1 MNMNSKLTQP
11 QLALV
16 SVFALTLA
24 LTSPAFAQCSGGVC
38 RIQQNA
44 SCASCARASYAYAPT
59 APRYASCYQT
69 QTCGTF
75 APFGGFFRNLF
86 GCGWQTPSCGRCT
99 AQTRAFSVSRVADC
113 SGGVCQPCQP
123 CQAEAPAACS
133 ACDACEECPVEE
145 TETYEATEAE
155 TDADACS
162 ACEPVAPCGNVE
174 DLTEIEAELI
184 RLANAER
191 GAVRCS
197 LLAPDRNLFGWARLN
212 SRLQAS
218 YCRTGHFSGASWE
231 ISGGYRSAAGVI
243 KGWIDSAPHKAI
255 LLRNGFTKAG
265 ASVYQ
270 GRDGRFY
277 WTMVFGN

>member
-1 MNMNSKLTQP
+1 MTKYRPESIL
-11 QLALV
+11 LISA
-16 SVFALTLA
+16 FALCLTLS
-24 LTSPAFAQCSGGVC
+24 SPAFAQCVGGRCYVGGAQAAAQAPQPTVRVVYPCQTAQVC
-38 RIQQNA
+38 RPCQQA
-44 SCASCARASYAYAPT
+44 
-59 APRYASCYQT
+59 
-69 QTCGTF
+69 TF

-86 GCGWQTPSCGRCT
+86 GGCGYQCT
-99 AQTRAFSVSRVADC
+99 ASNGGACLTRL
-113 SGGVCQPCQP
+113 SGAVEPKSSP

-145 TETYEATEAE
+145 TETYEATETE
-155 TDADACS
+155 TETETDADADADACS

-191 GAVRCS
+191 GAVRCT
-197 LLAPDRNLFGWARLN
+197 LLAPDKNLFGWARLN

-218 YCRTGHFSGASWE
+218 FCRTGHFSGASWE
-231 ISGGYRSAAGVI
+231 ISGGGYRSAAGVV

-277 WTMVFGN
+277 WTMTFGN

>member
-1 MNMNSKLTQP
+1 MTKYRPESIL
-11 QLALV
+11 LISAFAL
-16 SVFALTLA
+16 ALTLS
-24 LTSPAFAQCSGGVC
+24 SPAFAQCVGGRCYVGGAQPASQAPQPTVRVVYPCQTTQAC
-38 RIQQNA
+38 R
-44 SCASCARASYAYAPT
+44 P
-59 APRYASCYQT
+59 YQT
-69 QTCGTF
+69 ATF

-86 GCGWQTPSCGRCT
+86 GGCGYQCT
-99 AQTRAFSVSRVADC
+99 ASNGGGCLTRL
-113 SGGVCQPCQP
+113 SGAVEPKSSH

-133 ACDACEECPVEE
+133 ACDSCDECPVEE
-145 TETYEATEAE
+145 EAETYEATEAEAE

-174 DLTEIEAELI
+174 NLTEIEAELI

-197 LLAPDRNLFGWARLN
+197 LLSPDKNLFGWARLN

-231 ISGGYRSAAGVI
+231 ISGGGYRSAAGVI

-277 WTMVFGN
+277 WTMTFGN

>member
-1 MNMNSKLTQP
+1 MTTKYRPESIL
-11 QLALV
+11 LISA
-16 SVFALTLA
+16 FALCLTLS
-24 LTSPAFAQCSGGVC
+24 SPAFAQCVGGRCYVGGA
-38 RIQQNA
+38 QPAAQ
-44 SCASCARASYAYAPT
+44 SAPQPT
-59 APRYASCYQT
+59 VRVVYPCQT
-69 QTCGTF
+69 QACRPCQQATF

-86 GCGWQTPSCGRCT
+86 GCGWQTSSCGRCT
-99 AQTRAFSVSRVADC
+99 ARSNQAFATAR
-113 SGGVCQPCQP
+113 GGESLTDACQP

-133 ACDACEECPVEE
+133 ACDSCEECPVEE

-197 LLAPDRNLFGWARLN
+197 LLSPDKNLFGWARLN

-218 YCRTGHFSGASWE
+218 CCRTGHFSGASWE
-231 ISGGYRSAAGVI
+231 ISGGGYRSAAGVI

>member
-1 MNMNSKLTQP
+1 MTKYRQESIL
-11 QLALV
+11 LISA
-16 SVFALTLA
+16 FALCLTLS
-24 LTSPAFAQCSGGVC
+24 SPAFAQCVGGRCNVSAYQPAARQAPQPTVRVVYPCQTAQAC
-38 RIQQNA
+38 RPCQQA
-44 SCASCARASYAYAPT
+44 
-59 APRYASCYQT
+59 
-69 QTCGTF
+69 TF

-86 GCGWQTPSCGRCT
+86 GCGWQTSSCGRCT
-99 AQTRAFSVSRVADC
+99 AQTRAGGFFDSVSDR
-113 SGGVCQPCQP
+113 SGGACQP

-133 ACDACEECPVEE
+133 ACDSCEECPVEE
-145 TETYEATEAE
+145 EAETYEATEAE

-197 LLAPDRNLFGWARLN
+197 LLAPDKNLFGWARLN

-218 YCRTGHFSGASWE
+218 YCRTGHFSGAGWE
-231 ISGGYRSAAGVI
+231 ISGGGYRSAAGVI

>member
-1 MNMNSKLTQP
+1 MTTKYRPESILLISAFAM
-11 QLALV
+11 
-16 SVFALTLA
+16 ALTLS
-24 LTSPAFAQCSGGVC
+24 SPAFAQCVGGRCYVGGAQTAAQAPQPTVRVVYPCQTAQAC
-38 RIQQNA
+38 RPCQQA
-44 SCASCARASYAYAPT
+44 
-59 APRYASCYQT
+59 
-69 QTCGTF
+69 TF

-86 GCGWQTPSCGRCT
+86 GCGWQAPSCGRCT
-99 AQTRAFSVSRVADC
+99 AQSQAFGTARGSESLT
-113 SGGVCQPCQP
+113 GVCKP

-133 ACDACEECPVEE
+133 ACDSCEECPVDAEPVEE
-145 TETYEATEAE
+145 AETYEATEAE
-155 TDADACS
+155 TDACS

-197 LLAPDRNLFGWARLN
+197 LLAPDKNLFGWARLN

-231 ISGGYRSAAGVI
+231 ISGGGYRSAAGVI
-243 KGWIDSAPHKAI
+243 KGWIGSAPHKAI

-270 GRDGRFY
+270 GRDGRSY

>member
-1 MNMNSKLTQP
+1 MTKYRPESIL
-11 QLALV
+11 LISAFAL
-16 SVFALTLA
+16 ALTLS
-24 LTSPAFAQCSGGVC
+24 SPAFAQCYGGRCYTQPAAQAAPAQAPQPTVRVVYPC
-38 RIQQNA
+38 QTAQACQPCQQA
-44 SCASCARASYAYAPT
+44 
-59 APRYASCYQT
+59 
-69 QTCGTF
+69 TF

-86 GCGWQTPSCGRCT
+86 GGCGYQCT
-99 AQTRAFSVSRVADC
+99 ASNGGACLARL
-113 SGGVCQPCQP
+113 SGAVEPRSSA

-133 ACDACEECPVEE
+133 ACDSCEECPVEE
-145 TETYEATEAE
+145 AETYEATETE

-197 LLAPDRNLFGWARLN
+197 LLAPDKNLFGWARLN

-218 YCRTGHFSGASWE
+218 YCRTGHFSGAGWE
-231 ISGGYRSAAGVI
+231 ISGGGYRSAAGVI

>member
-1 MNMNSKLTQP
+1 MTKYRPESIL
-11 QLALV
+11 LISA
-16 SVFALTLA
+16 FALCLTLS
-24 LTSPAFAQCSGGVC
+24 SPAFAQCYGGRCYVGAYQPTRQAAPQAQAPQPTVRVVYPCQTAQAC
-38 RIQQNA
+38 RPCQ
-44 SCASCARASYAYAPT
+44 T
-59 APRYASCYQT
+59 A
-69 QTCGTF
+69 TF
-75 APFGGFFRNLF
+75 APFGGFFKNLF
-86 GCGWQTPSCGRCT
+86 GCGWQTSSCGRCT
-99 AQTRAFSVSRVADC
+99 AQTRSFSVSRVADR
-113 SGGVCQPCQP
+113 SGDACQP

-197 LLAPDRNLFGWARLN
+197 LLEPDKNLFGWARLN

-218 YCRTGHFSGASWE
+218 CCRTGHFSGASWE
-231 ISGGYRSAAGVI
+231 ISGGGYRTAAGVI

>member
-1 MNMNSKLTQP
+1 MTKYRPESIL
-11 QLALV
+11 LISAFAL
-16 SVFALTLA
+16 ALTLS
-24 LTSPAFAQCSGGVC
+24 SPAFAQCVGGRCYVGGAQPAAQAPQPTVRVVYPC
-38 RIQQNA
+38 QTAQACQPCQQA
-44 SCASCARASYAYAPT
+44 
-59 APRYASCYQT
+59 
-69 QTCGTF
+69 TF

-86 GCGWQTPSCGRCT
+86 GCGWQAPSCGRCT
-99 AQTRAFSVSRVADC
+99 ARSNQAFGTARGSESLT
-113 SGGVCQPCQP
+113 GVCQP

-133 ACDACEECPVEE
+133 ACDSCEECPVDAEPIEE
-145 TETYEATEAE
+145 TETYEATEDE

-197 LLAPDRNLFGWARLN
+197 LLAPDKNLFGWARLN

-231 ISGGYRSAAGVI
+231 ISGGGYRSAAGVI
-243 KGWIDSAPHKAI
+243 KGWIGSAPHKAI